1 MGEVIYGFL
10 QESQQQTIR
19 PFVLSLVQRHPFFD
33 IWKDCPLAARI
44 SSMDT
49 ALAICVLLLFRSV
62 KLQSLGT

>member
-1 MGEVIYGFL
+1 MGDIIDGFL

-19 PFVLSLVQRHPFFD
+19 PFALSLVQRHSFFD

-49 ALAICVLLLFRSV
+49 ALAVCVLLLFCSV